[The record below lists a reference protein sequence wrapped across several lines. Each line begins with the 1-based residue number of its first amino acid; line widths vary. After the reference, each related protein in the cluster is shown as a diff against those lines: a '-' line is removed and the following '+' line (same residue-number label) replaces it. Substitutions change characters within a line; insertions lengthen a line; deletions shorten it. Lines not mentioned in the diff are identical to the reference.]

1 VPDWKPE
8 IRRRLARLQLAPTR
22 ENAIVEEL
30 AQHLDESYAELLA
43 CGVSEAEG
51 QRQVLTELNENDL
64 LARELR
70 RVERQVAPEPIILG
84 TNRRTNMIAD
94 LWQDLRYG
102 ARMLVKQPGFTLIA
116 VLTLAL
122 GIGANTAIFS
132 VVYHVLLKP
141 LPYQDSEQL
150 VWVWGEQA
158 ARKQTPHTPADFLD
172 YQRRNQS
179 FAQMAA
185 YRNMSFSLGGAGQ
198 SAQPERVDGRIVSA
212 NYFVLLGVAPRLGRS
227 FAPEDGQAGAARL
240 VLLSHRY
247 WQQRFGGEAGIVG
260 QSLTLSGEPA
270 TIVGVMPPD
279 FREPGVDLWTNPR
292 LIVPDFATNLR
303 DDLTSMR
310 RNPYL
315 SVMARLKPGVTLP
328 QAQADMDAITAGM
341 RQEYPDLYGSK
352 GVRLIA
358 LHEFVV
364 GDTKPAL
371 LLLFGAVGLVLLIV
385 CANVANLTMARA
397 ATRTKEFAL
406 RVALGAGRG
415 RLIRQLLT
423 ESVLLAFAGGI
434 CGLGLATW
442 GLNLLVALSP
452 EAVPRLAEIR
462 LGWRVL
468 SFALGAS
475 LLTGIVFGVLP
486 ALTSAR
492 VNLNETLKEG
502 GRGAVAGV
510 SQRTRG
516 ALVAAEVALAL
527 VVLVSAGLLVKS
539 FWRLQQVNPGFDAT
553 RLTTMLVW
561 PTEEKYAEV
570 AASRAFIRELNERL
584 EKLPGT
590 EGVAISN
597 DLPIRGRDS
606 STYPV
611 VEGRPLP
618 KPGEGILVGRHT
630 VNAAYF
636 QAMKIPLLR
645 GRALT
650 ERDDENAPL
659 AVVINESAANA
670 LWPGEDALGK
680 RMKLARLATAWA
692 EVVGIVGEVKHDG
705 LHHDAGPHLYLSN
718 LQFPWP
724 TLRIAVRSTL
734 DAAAVVTAV
743 RGVVQSLDPLQ
754 PVSDVKTMANV
765 LADANAGRQLSLVL
779 FALFAFIALL
789 LACIGIYGVTAYSVS
804 RRTRELG
811 IRMALGA
818 QRRDVSGLVIRQG
831 MKPVL
836 IGIVIG
842 LSSAF
847 FLTRWMSSLLF
858 RVSAND
864 PLTFAGIALLLVAI
878 ALLACYVPARRATKV
893 DPMIALRSE

>member
-1 VPDWKPE
+1 
-8 IRRRLARLQLAPTR
+8 LQLAPTR

-43 CGVSEAEG
+43 CGMSEAEA
-51 QRQVLTELNENDL
+51 QRQALTDLIEDDL

-70 RVERQVAPEPIILG
+70 RVERRFPPEPIILG

-94 LWQDLRYG
+94 LWQDLRFG
-102 ARMLVKQPGFTLIA
+102 ARMLLKQAGFTLIA

-132 VVYHVLLKP
+132 VIYHVVLKP
-141 LPYQDSEQL
+141 LPFHEPEQL

-158 ARKQTPHTPADFLD
+158 ARKQAPHTPADFLD

-185 YRNMSFSLGGAGQ
+185 FRNMSFALGSAG
-198 SAQPERVDGRIVSA
+198 QPERVDGRIVSA
-212 NYFVLLGVAPRLGRS
+212 DYFALLGVAPRLGRS

-240 VLLSHRY
+240 VLLSHSY
-247 WQQRFGGEAGIVG
+247 WQQRFGGEANIVG

-270 TIVGVMPPD
+270 TIVGIMPPD
-279 FREPGVDLWTNPR
+279 FREPGVNLWTNPR
-292 LIVPDFATNLR
+292 QIVPDFV
-303 DDLTSMR
+303 TSSREDMTGVR

-328 QAQADMDAITAGM
+328 QAQADMDAISAGL
-341 RQEYPDLYGSK
+341 RQEYPDLYGGK
-352 GVRLIA
+352 GVRLVA

-364 GDTKPAL
+364 GNTKLTL

-406 RVALGAGRG
+406 RAALGAGRG

-423 ESVLLAFAGGI
+423 ESVLLAVAGGI
-434 CGLGLATW
+434 CGVGLATW

-452 EAVPRLAEIR
+452 KAVPRLAEIR
-462 LGWRVL
+462 LDWRVL
-468 SFALGAS
+468 MFALGAS
-475 LLTGIVFGVLP
+475 LLTGVVFGVLP

-502 GRGAVAGV
+502 GRDAGAGA

-561 PTEEKYAEV
+561 PTEAKYVDV
-570 AASRAFIRELNERL
+570 AASRAFIRELNARL

-597 DLPIRGRDS
+597 DLPIRGSDAS
-606 STYPV
+606 ATPLA
-611 VEGRPLP
+611 EGRPLF
-618 KPGEGILVGRHT
+618 KPGEGIQVGRHT

-636 QAMKIPLLR
+636 QAWKIPLLR
-645 GRALT
+645 GRAFT

-659 AVVINESAANA
+659 VVVINESAAKA

-680 RMKLARLATAWA
+680 RMKLARLGSAWA
-692 EVVGIVGEVKHDG
+692 EVVGIVGDVKHDG
-705 LHHDAGPHLYLSN
+705 LQLDSQPHLYTSN
-718 LQFPWP
+718 LQVPWA
-724 TLRIAVRSTL
+724 TLRITVRSSL
-734 DAAAVVTAV
+734 DAAAVAAAV
-743 RGVVQSLDPLQ
+743 RGEVQSLDPLQ
-754 PVSDVKTMANV
+754 PVSDVKTMETVMAE
-765 LADANAGRQLSLVL
+765 ANAGRQLSLVL
-779 FALFAFIALL
+779 FSLFAVIALL

-818 QRRDVSGLVIRQG
+818 QSRDVSGLVIRQG
-831 MKPVL
+831 MTPVL
-836 IGIVIG
+836 IGIVMG
-842 LSSAF
+842 LAAAF
-847 FLTRWMSSLLF
+847 FFTRWMSSLLF

-878 ALLACYVPARRATKV
+878 ALLACYAPARRATKV

>member
-1 VPDWKPE
+1 MMLGKLVSPFLALFRRSELNRELDE
-8 IRRRLARLQLAPTR
+8 ELRFHLEREVEENIRRGMSP
-22 ENAIVEEL
+22 
-30 AQHLDESYAELLA
+30 
-43 CGVSEAEG
+43 EG
-51 QRQVLTELNENDL
+51 
-64 LARELR
+64 A
-70 RVERQVAPEPIILG
+70 
-84 TNRRTNMIAD
+84 RRTAMVSFGGVEQIKEECRDVRGVRFLED
-94 LWQDLRYG
+94 LWQDLRYSL
-102 ARMLVKQPGFTLIA
+102 RMLVKHPSFTVVA
-116 VLTLAL
+116 VITLAL

-132 VVYHVLLKP
+132 VVYHVVLKP
-141 LPYQDSEQL
+141 LPFHEPEQL

-158 ARKQTPHTPADFLD
+158 ARKQAPHTPADFLD

-185 YRNMSFSLGGAGQ
+185 YRNMSFALGSTG
-198 SAQPERVDGRIVSA
+198 QPERVDGRIVSA
-212 NYFVLLGVAPRLGRS
+212 NYFALLGVAPRLGRS

-240 VLLSHRY
+240 VLLSHSY
-247 WQQRFGGEAGIVG
+247 WQQRFGGEANVVG

-279 FREPGVDLWTNPR
+279 FREPGVYLWTNPR
-292 LIVPDFATNLR
+292 QIVPDFVTSSR
-303 DDLTSMR
+303 DDMTSVR

-315 SVMARLKPGVTLP
+315 SVLARLKPGVTLP
-328 QAQADMDAITAGM
+328 QAQADMDAISAGL
-341 RQEYPDLYGSK
+341 RQEYPDLYGGK
-352 GVRLIA
+352 GVRLVA

-364 GDTKPAL
+364 GDTKLTL

-406 RVALGAGRG
+406 RAALGAGRG

-423 ESVLLAFAGGI
+423 ESVLLAVAGGI
-434 CGLGLATW
+434 GGVGLATW

-452 EAVPRLAEIR
+452 KAVPRLAEIR
-462 LGWRVL
+462 LDWRVL
-468 SFALGAS
+468 MFALGAS

-502 GRGAVAGV
+502 GRDAVAGA

-561 PTEEKYAEV
+561 PTEAKYVDV
-570 AASRAFIRELNERL
+570 AASRAFIRELNARL

-597 DLPIRGRDS
+597 DLPIRGSDAS
-606 STYPV
+606 ATPL
-611 VEGRPLP
+611 VEGRPLF
-618 KPGEGILVGRHT
+618 KPGEGIQVGRHT

-636 QAMKIPLLR
+636 QAWKIPLLR
-645 GRALT
+645 GRAFT

-659 AVVINESAANA
+659 VVVINESAAKA

-680 RMKLARLATAWA
+680 RMKLARLGPAWA
-692 EVVGIVGEVKHDG
+692 EVVGIVGDVKHDG
-705 LHHDAGPHLYLSN
+705 LQLDSQPHLYTSN
-718 LQFPWP
+718 LQVPWA
-724 TLRIAVRSTL
+724 TLRITVRSSLGT
-734 DAAAVVTAV
+734 AAVAAAV
-743 RGVVQSLDPLQ
+743 RGVVQELDPLQ
-754 PVSDVKTMANV
+754 PVSDVKTMETV
-765 LADANAGRQLSLVL
+765 MTEANAGRQLSLVL
-779 FALFAFIALL
+779 FALFAVIALL

-818 QRRDVSGLVIRQG
+818 RRRDVSRLVIRQG
-831 MKPVL
+831 MTPAL

-842 LSSAF
+842 LSAAF

-858 RVSAND
+858 RVSTND
-864 PLTFAGIALLLVAI
+864 PLTFAGIALLLVTV
-878 ALLACYVPARRATKV
+878 ALLAC
-893 DPMIALRSE
+893 

>member
-1 VPDWKPE
+1 MPDWKPE
-8 IRRRLARLQLAPTR
+8 IRQRLAKLQLAPTR

-30 AQHLDESYAELLA
+30 AQHLDEYYAELLA
-43 CGVSEAEG
+43 SDVSEADAY
-51 QRQVLTELNENDL
+51 RQVRAELHDGGLLTHGLQ
-64 LARELR
+64 
-70 RVERQVAPEPIILG
+70 RVERSTNPDPIVLG
-84 TNRRTNMIAD
+84 TNRRTNMNAD
-94 LWQDLRYG
+94 LWQDLRFG
-102 ARMLVKQPGFTLIA
+102 ARMLRKQPGFTLIA

-141 LPYQDSEQL
+141 LPYHEPEQL

-158 ARKQTPHTPADFLD
+158 ARKQAPHTPADFLD

-185 YRNMSFSLGGAGQ
+185 FRNMSFALGSAG
-198 SAQPERVDGRIVSA
+198 QPERVDGRIVSA

-279 FREPGVDLWTNPR
+279 FREPGVNLWTNPH

-341 RQEYPDLYGSK
+341 RQEYPDLYSSK

-364 GDTKPAL
+364 GDTKPTL

-406 RVALGAGRG
+406 RAALGAGRG

-423 ESVLLAFAGGI
+423 ESVLLAVAGGI

-462 LGWRVL
+462 LDWRVL

-502 GRGAVAGV
+502 GRDAGAGA

-561 PTEEKYAEV
+561 PTEAKYVDV
-570 AASRAFIRELNERL
+570 AASRAFIRELNARL

-597 DLPIRGRDS
+597 DLPIRGSDAS
-606 STYPV
+606 ATPLA
-611 VEGRPLP
+611 EGRPLF
-618 KPGEGILVGRHT
+618 KPGEGIQVGRHT

-636 QAMKIPLLR
+636 QAWKIPLLR
-645 GRALT
+645 GRAFT

-659 AVVINESAANA
+659 VVVINESAAKA

-680 RMKLARLATAWA
+680 RMKLARLGAAWA
-692 EVVGIVGEVKHDG
+692 EVVGIVGDVKHDG
-705 LHHDAGPHLYLSN
+705 LQLDSQPHLYTSN
-718 LQFPWP
+718 LQIPWA
-724 TLRIAVRSTL
+724 TLRITVRSSL
-734 DAAAVVTAV
+734 DTASVAAAV

-754 PVSDVKTMANV
+754 PVSDVKTMETVMAE
-765 LADANAGRQLSLVL
+765 ANAGRQLSLVL
-779 FALFAFIALL
+779 FSLFAVIALL

-818 QRRDVSGLVIRQG
+818 QSRDVSGLVIRQG
-831 MKPVL
+831 MTPVL
-836 IGIVIG
+836 IGIVMG
-842 LSSAF
+842 LAAAF
-847 FLTRWMSSLLF
+847 FFTRWMSSLLF

-878 ALLACYVPARRATKV
+878 ALLACYAPARRATKV
-893 DPMIALRSE
+893 DPMVALRSE